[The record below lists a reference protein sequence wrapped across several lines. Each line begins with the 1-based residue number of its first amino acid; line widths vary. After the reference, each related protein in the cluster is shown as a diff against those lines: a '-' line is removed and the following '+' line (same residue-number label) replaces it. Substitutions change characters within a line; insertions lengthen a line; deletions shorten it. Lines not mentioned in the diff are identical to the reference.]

1 MCMIR
6 NGKTNAV
13 TSLHGSATAF
23 SVMHIYLYQWGQ
35 NTF

>member
-23 SVMHIYLYQWGQ
+23 SVMHIYILI
-35 NTF
+35 NLK